1 MVDVIWF
8 SNSNLLVAG
17 VSLYLNIEFLFVCRW
32 ERELRVEYS
41 ASGLNIIIIQCYINW
56 NNTYQKGLVY
66 SQIKTPFVVSAAY
79 FNRFPGSLLFELS
92 ISSYQEKWIVSVQHT
107 ERLN

>member
-17 VSLYLNIEFLFVCRW
+17 VSLYLNNEFLFVCRW